1 VGTSTPVQ
9 RLVTGEY
16 KHPFILQLSRLGSYL
31 RYPRCKCRFVI
42 TAVVVIGTTGETIGG
57 GGTRTGTG
65 AGARAG
71 ACVAVADVADDG
83 VRRHGIF
90 VVRSESFVRQWHGHR
105 PFVA

>member
-1 VGTSTPVQ
+1 MGTSMPVQ

-16 KHPFILQLSRLGSYL
+16 KHPFILQPDDVY
-31 RYPRCKCRFVI
+31 
-42 TAVVVIGTTGETIGG
+42 TGESVGG
-57 GGTRTGTG
+57 GGTG